1 MRQLAI
7 ALSTALAL
15 ASCASGPP
23 VPAPGRSA
31 AWGTVRLVPR
41 QGVTPGG
48 GDADSYADR
57 RYGDVSFVDYT
68 HPGFA
73 VVYADGAPPSGDR
86 VRIEIRSGAIGP
98 GLQPDRAA
106 VALGGTIEVANASEQ
121 THLVS
126 APSAR
131 VVRRLGPGEVVEIRA
146 ASPGQQELFLLDR
159 GDASAVLFASP
170 GPYTVVSTSGSFQLP
185 DLDPGRHT
193 LRVWHPRFPPAER
206 AVELAPARATRV
218 DFELSVDS
226 LHGPEGEEAPAR

>member
-7 ALSTALAL
+7 ALSAALAV

-23 VPAPGRSA
+23 VPPPGRSA

-41 QGVTPGG
+41 EGVTPGG

-57 RYGDVSFVDYT
+57 RYGEVSFVDYA

-73 VVYADGAPPSGDR
+73 VVYADGGPPSGDR
-86 VRIEIRSGAIGP
+86 VRIEIRSGATGP

-106 VALGGTIEVANASEQ
+106 VALGGTIEVANATDES
-121 THLVS
+121 HLLS

-131 VVRRLGPGEVVEIRA
+131 VVRRLEPGEVVELRA
-146 ASPGQQELFLLDR
+146 VAPGQQQLFLLDR
-159 GDASAVLFASP
+159 GDISALLFASP
-170 GPYTVVSTSGSFQLP
+170 GPYTVVSSSGGFELG
-185 DLDPGRHT
+185 DLDPGRRT

-206 AVELAPARATRV
+206 VVELAPSRATRV
-218 DFELSVDS
+218 DFELSVAS
-226 LHGPEGEEAPAR
+226 LHGPGGEGAPAP